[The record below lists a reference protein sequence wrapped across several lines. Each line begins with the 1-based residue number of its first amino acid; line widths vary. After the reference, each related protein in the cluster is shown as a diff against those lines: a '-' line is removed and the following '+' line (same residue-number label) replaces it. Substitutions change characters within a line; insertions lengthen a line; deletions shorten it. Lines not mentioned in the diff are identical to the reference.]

1 MQNQKS
7 SGSKRNQKAS
17 LLLSCLLVGS
27 LAAGCSNQG
36 TTSTST
42 SESAATAKSTEKISY
57 KYWSPLN
64 PNAASVVKTLGEVEM
79 YKELEKR
86 TGIHADFSHPPQGSE
101 KEQFNLLIASR
112 DLPDLVEY
120 DWLTYPGGPEK
131 AINDKVIIKL
141 NDLID
146 KSAPNL
152 KKYLNDHPEVTKQ
165 VKTDN
170 GTMYVIPSLG
180 IGQKNTFSGPLIRKD
195 WLDELGLAVPE
206 TLDEWTNVLRVF
218 KSKKGVAAPYTTYID
233 KADPNKLNDF
243 ISGAFGIGRDFYLSN
258 GKVKYGP
265 MEPAYKDYLNFLRGW
280 YKEGLID
287 PDFGANDKKTLDAK
301 MTSGKSGTV
310 FGFAGSSIGVYM
322 KAGVEKD
329 PKYNLVG
336 VQYPVLKKGDEPQ
349 FVNRDFNYRSK
360 GSVAITAANKHPEE
374 AVKWLDF
381 LFSEEGHMLE
391 TFGIEGSTY
400 KMENGYPKYT
410 DLIMKNPDKL
420 AVSLAMTKYTRAN
433 YPSPGLINDD
443 RYLEQFYELQ
453 QQKDAVQVWGKFEK
467 NVDKVKMP
475 LVSATQEE
483 SEQLAKIMAEVR
495 TFSDEMYT
503 KFIMGSEPID
513 NFDQY
518 VNQLKKMNIEKAI
531 QLQQASVE
539 RYNKR

>member
-1 MQNQKS
+1 MHNRKS
-7 SGSKRNQKAS
+7 SGSKRNHKVS
-17 LLLSCLLVGS
+17 LLLTSLLIGS
-27 LAAGCSNQG
+27 LAAGCTNQG
-36 TTSTST
+36 ST
-42 SESAATAKSTEKISY
+42 SESPSTTKPNSPEKISY

-64 PNAASVVKTLGEVEM
+64 PNAASVVKNLGEVEM

-120 DWLTYPGGPEK
+120 DWITYPGGPEK

-146 KSAPNL
+146 KHAPNL
-152 KKYLNDHPEVTKQ
+152 KKYLNDHPESAKQ
-165 VKTDN
+165 VKTDS

-180 IGQKNTFSGPLIRKD
+180 IGKTNTFSGPLIRKD

-206 TLDEWTNVLRVF
+206 TLDEWTKVLREF
-218 KSKKGVAAPYTTYID
+218 KAKKGVAAPYTTYID
-233 KADPNKLNDF
+233 KADPSKLNDF
-243 ISGAFGIGRDFYLSN
+243 ISGAFGVGRDFYLNN
-258 GKVKYGP
+258 GQVKYGP
-265 MEPAYKDYLNFLRGW
+265 MEPAYKEYLSFLRSW

-287 PDFGANDKKTLDAK
+287 PDFGANDKKTLDSK
-301 MTSGKSGTV
+301 MTSGKSGAV

-322 KAGVEKD
+322 KGGVEKD
-329 PKYNLVG
+329 AKYNLVG
-336 VQYPVLKKGDEPQ
+336 AQYPVLKKGDEPQ

-360 GSVAITAANKHPEE
+360 GSVAITTANKHPEE
-374 AVKWLDF
+374 AVKWLDY
-381 LFSEEGHMLE
+381 LFSDEGHMLE
-391 TFGIEGSTY
+391 TFGVEGSSF

-443 RYLEQFYELQ
+443 RYLEQFYELK
-453 QQKDAVQVWGKFEK
+453 QQKDAVQVWGKLEGNANK
-467 NVDKVKMP
+467 TKMP

-503 KFIMGSEPID
+503 KFIMGSESID

-531 QLQQASVE
+531 QLQQSAVE